1 VNDRPSLGRRTFHG
15 LSYGPRVRL
24 APRSSLLIVGPTQV
38 GKTSSLVIPALL
50 RWSDALVVTSVKND
64 VITTTRD
71 WRATLGDVQVLE
83 PGRDGGLTWN
93 PLEGVR
99 TLRHA
104 FRVARDLTSAP
115 SDRGDTDFWNSLAT
129 KVVGSLL
136 MLAFQRSRD
145 VFDVARAIETRD
157 FDQWL
162 DGVGRSEAGDVL
174 ESFLSHEHKTVDGV
188 LTTAETMLMPWRF
201 RQPLARVRTVVGG
214 PNTLYLCSPR
224 GEQRHY
230 EALFRGA
237 LRMVLEEQQRLVEL
251 GTQRRLLLVLDEAAT
266 VASLDELDQMAST
279 VSGLDVTLVTV
290 LQDFSQLRARGGAR
304 ASTIVNNHTTRV
316 VLGGLADPSASQFL
330 PELFETRKDA
340 PALVPLRQRPP
351 GTATVIAGH
360 RPAYAVRLRPWW
372 RDRRLRVRGVRE
384 ASLAFRDGADTNSR

>member
-1 VNDRPSLGRRTFHG
+1 MNDRPSIGRRTFHG
-15 LSYGPRVRL
+15 VSYGTRVRL

-71 WRATLGDVQVLE
+71 WRATLGNVQVLE
-83 PGRDGGLTWN
+83 PGRDAGLTWN

-104 FRVARDLTSAP
+104 LRVARDLTSGAGE
-115 SDRGDTDFWNSLAT
+115 RGETEFWNLLAT

-145 VFDVARAIETRD
+145 VFDVARTIEKRD

-162 DGVGRSEAGDVL
+162 DAVGRSEAGDVL
-174 ESFLSHEHKTVDGV
+174 DSFLSHEPRTVDGV

-201 RQPLARVRTVVGG
+201 RQPLASVRSVVEG

-230 EALFRGA
+230 EPLFRGA

-279 VSGLDVTLVTV
+279 VSGLHVTLVTV
-290 LQDFSQLRARGGAR
+290 LQDFSQLKARWGAR

-316 VLGGLADPSASQFL
+316 VLGGLADPTASQFL

-340 PALVPLRQRPP
+340 PPMVPLRQRPP

-360 RPAYAVRLRPWW
+360 RPAYAVRLQPWW
-372 RDRRLRVRGVRE
+372 SDRRLRVRGVRE
-384 ASLAFRDGADTNSR
+384 R

>member
-1 VNDRPSLGRRTFHG
+1 MNDRPTLGRRTLHG
-15 LSYGPRVRL
+15 VSYGPRVRL

-64 VITTTRD
+64 VINTTRE
-71 WRATLGDVQVLE
+71 WRASVGEVQVLA
-83 PGRDGGLTWN
+83 PGRDDGLTWN

-104 FRVARDLTSAP
+104 FRVARDLTGAP
-115 SDRGDTDFWNSLAT
+115 ADRGETEFWNSLAA

-145 VFDVARAIETRD
+145 VFDVARTVERRD

-162 DGVGRSEAGDVL
+162 DAAGHSEASDVL
-174 ESFLSHEHKTVDGV
+174 EAFLTHDHKTIDGV

-201 RQPLARVRTVVGG
+201 RQPLANVRSVVDG

-230 EALFRGA
+230 EPLFRGA
-237 LRMVLEEQQRLVEL
+237 LRMVLEEQQRLVEM
-251 GTQRRLLLVLDEAAT
+251 GAQRRLLLVLDEAAT

-290 LQDFSQLRARGGAR
+290 LQDFSQLKARWGAR
-304 ASTIVNNHTTRV
+304 APTIVNNHTTRL
-316 VLGGLADPSASQFL
+316 VLGGLADPTASQFL
-330 PELFETRKDA
+330 PELFEARKDA
-340 PALVPLRQRPP
+340 PPSLPLRQRPP
-351 GTATVIAGH
+351 GTGTVIAGH
-360 RPAYAVRLRPWW
+360 RPAFPVHLQPWW
-372 RDRRLRVRGVRE
+372 SDRRLRVRGVR
-384 ASLAFRDGADTNSR
+384 DH

>member
-1 VNDRPSLGRRTFHG
+1 MNDRPSLGRRTYHG
-15 LSYGPRVRL
+15 ISFGPRVRL

-50 RWSDALVVTSVKND
+50 RWDDALVVTSVKND
-64 VITTTRD
+64 VIATTKE
-71 WRATLGDVQVLE
+71 WRARVGEVQVLE

-104 FRVARDLTSAP
+104 FRVARDLTGAP
-115 SDRGDTDFWNSLAT
+115 AERSETEFWNSLAT

-136 MLAFQRSRD
+136 MLAFQQSRN
-145 VFDVARAIETRD
+145 VFDVARTIEKRD

-162 DGVGRSEAGDVL
+162 DVVAQSEAGDVL
-174 ESFLSHEHKTVDGV
+174 EAFLTHDHKTIDGV

-201 RQPLARVRTVVGG
+201 RQPLATVRSVVEG

-230 EALFRGA
+230 EPLFRGA

-251 GTQRRLLLVLDEAAT
+251 RTQRRLLLVLDEAAT
-266 VASLDELDQMAST
+266 VASLDELDQMAAT

-290 LQDFSQLRARGGAR
+290 FQDFSQLKARWGPR
-304 ASTIVNNHTTRV
+304 ASTIVNNHTTRL
-316 VLGGLADPSASQFL
+316 VLGGLADPTASQFL

-340 PALVPLRQRPP
+340 PPAVPLRQRPP
-351 GTATVIAGH
+351 GTGTVIAGH
-360 RPAYAVRLRPWW
+360 RPAYPVRLQPWW
-372 RDRRLRVRGVRE
+372 NDRRLRVRGVRE
-384 ASLAFRDGADTNSR
+384 P

>member
-1 VNDRPSLGRRTFHG
+1 MNDRPSLGRRTFHG
-15 LSYGPRVRL
+15 VSYGPRIRL

-50 RWSDALVVTSVKND
+50 RWNDALVVTSVKND

-71 WRATLGDVQVLE
+71 WRTTLGEVQVLE
-83 PGRDGGLTWN
+83 PGRDDGLTWN
-93 PLEGVR
+93 PLEGVH
-99 TLRHA
+99 TFRHA
-104 FRVARDLTSAP
+104 LRVARDLTSGA
-115 SDRGDTDFWNSLAT
+115 SDRGETEFWNSLAT
-129 KVVGSLL
+129 KLVGAML
-136 MLAFQRSRD
+136 MLAFQRSRN
-145 VFDVARAIETRD
+145 VFDVARTIEKRD

-162 DGVGRSEAGDVL
+162 DVVGHTEAGDVL
-174 ESFLSHEHKTVDGV
+174 EDFLTHEPRTIDNV

-201 RQPLARVRTVVGG
+201 RQPLANVRSVLDG

-230 EALFRGA
+230 EPLFRGA
-237 LRMVLEEQQRLVEL
+237 LRMVLEEQQRRVEL
-251 GTQRRLLLVLDEAAT
+251 RTQRRLLLVLDEAAT

-290 LQDFSQLRARGGAR
+290 LQDFSQLKARWGPR

-340 PALVPLRQRPP
+340 PPSVPLRQRPP
-351 GTATVIAGH
+351 GTGTVIAGH
-360 RPAYAVRLRPWW
+360 RPAYPVRLQPWW
-372 RDRRLRVRGVRE
+372 SDRRLRVRGTRE
-384 ASLAFRDGADTNSR
+384 Y

>member
-1 VNDRPSLGRRTFHG
+1 
-15 LSYGPRVRL
+15 
-24 APRSSLLIVGPTQV
+24 LIVGPTQV

-50 RWSDALVVTSVKND
+50 RWGDALVVTSVKND
-64 VITTTRD
+64 VIATTRD
-71 WRATLGDVQVLE
+71 WRATVGEVQILE

-104 FRVARDLTSAP
+104 LRVARDLTSGPAE
-115 SDRGDTDFWNSLAT
+115 RGETEFWNSLAT
-129 KVVGSLL
+129 KVVGALL

-145 VFDVARAIETRD
+145 IFDVARAIETRG
-157 FDQWL
+157 FDPWL
-162 DGVGRSEAGDVL
+162 DAPGHSEAGDVL
-174 ESFLSHEHKTVDGV
+174 EAFLTHEHRTIDGV

-201 RQPLARVRTVVGG
+201 RQPLANVRSVVDG

-230 EALFRGA
+230 EPLFRGA

-251 GTQRRLLLVLDEAAT
+251 RSQRRLLLVLDEAAT

-290 LQDFSQLRARGGAR
+290 LQDFSQLKARWGPR
-304 ASTIVNNHTTRV
+304 ASTIVNNHTTRL
-316 VLGGLADPSASQFL
+316 VLGGLADPTASQFL
-330 PELFETRKDA
+330 PELFETVKDA
-340 PALVPLRQRPP
+340 PPPVPLRQRPP
-351 GTATVIAGH
+351 GTGTVIAGH
-360 RPAYAVRLRPWW
+360 RPAYPVRLQPWW
-372 RDRRLRVRGVRE
+372 SDRRLRIRGVRE
-384 ASLAFRDGADTNSR
+384 P

>member
-1 VNDRPSLGRRTFHG
+1 MNDRPSLGRRTYNGISF
-15 LSYGPRVRL
+15 GPRVRL

-50 RWSDALVVTSVKND
+50 RWSGALVVTSVKND
-64 VITTTRD
+64 VIATTKD
-71 WRATLGDVQVLE
+71 WRARVGEVQVLE

-104 FRVARDLTSAP
+104 LRVARDLTGAP
-115 SDRGDTDFWNSLAT
+115 ADRGETEFWNLLAT

-145 VFDVARAIETRD
+145 VFDVACTIEKRD
-157 FDQWL
+157 FDRWL
-162 DGVGRSEAGDVL
+162 DVGHSEAGDVL
-174 ESFLSHEHKTVDGV
+174 EAFLTHDHKTIDGV

-201 RQPLARVRTVVGG
+201 RQPLANVRSVVDG

-230 EALFRGA
+230 ESLFRGA

-251 GTQRRLLLVLDEAAT
+251 RTQRRLLLVLDEAAT
-266 VASLDELDQMAST
+266 VASLDELDQMAAT

-290 LQDFSQLRARGGAR
+290 LQDFSQLKARWGPR
-304 ASTIVNNHTTRV
+304 ASTIVNNHTTRL
-316 VLGGLADPSASQFL
+316 VLGGLADPTASQFL

-340 PALVPLRQRPP
+340 PRSVPLRQRPP
-351 GTATVIAGH
+351 GTGTVIAGH
-360 RPAYAVRLRPWW
+360 RPAYPVRLQPWW
-372 RDRRLRVRGVRE
+372 NDRRLRVRGVRE
-384 ASLAFRDGADTNSR
+384 P

>member
-1 VNDRPSLGRRTFHG
+1 MNDRPSLGRRTFHG
-15 LSYGPRVRL
+15 VSYGPRVRL
-24 APRSSLLIVGPTQV
+24 APRSSLLVVGPTQV

-64 VITTTRD
+64 VITTTKD
-71 WRATLGDVQVLE
+71 WRATLGEVQVLE
-83 PGRDGGLTWN
+83 PGRDAGLTWN

-104 FRVARDLTSAP
+104 LRVARDLTSGSP
-115 SDRGDTDFWNSLAT
+115 ERGDEFWNSLAT
-129 KVVGSLL
+129 KLVGSML

-145 VFDVARAIETRD
+145 IFDVARTIEKRD
-157 FDQWL
+157 FDRWT
-162 DGVGRSEAGDVL
+162 DVVGHTEAGDVL
-174 ESFLSHEHKTVDGV
+174 EDFLTHEHRTLDGV

-201 RQPLARVRTVVGG
+201 RQPLAAVRTVVEG

-230 EALFRGA
+230 EPLFRGA
-237 LRMVLEEQQRLVEL
+237 LRMVLEEQQRRVEL
-251 GTQRRLLLVLDEAAT
+251 RTQRRLLLVLDEAAT

-290 LQDFSQLRARGGAR
+290 LQDFSQLKARWGPR

-316 VLGGLADPSASQFL
+316 VLGGLADPSASQYL
-330 PELFETRKDA
+330 PELFDARKDA
-340 PALVPLRQRPP
+340 PPSVPLRQRPP

-360 RPAYAVRLRPWW
+360 RPAYAIRLRPWW
-372 RDRRLRVRGVRE
+372 SDRRLRVRGIRE
-384 ASLAFRDGADTNSR
+384 Y

>member
-1 VNDRPSLGRRTFHG
+1 MNDRPSLGRRTFHG
-15 LSYGPRVRL
+15 VSYGPRIRL

-50 RWSDALVVTSVKND
+50 RWNDALVVTSVKND

-71 WRATLGDVQVLE
+71 WRTTLGDVQVLE
-83 PGRDGGLTWN
+83 PGRDDGLTWN

-99 TLRHA
+99 TFRHA
-104 FRVARDLTSAP
+104 LRVARDLTS
-115 SDRGDTDFWNSLAT
+115 SSSERDDTAFWNSLAT
-129 KVVGSLL
+129 KVVGSML
-136 MLAFQRSRD
+136 MLAFQRSRS
-145 VFDVARAIETRD
+145 VFDVARTIEKRD
-157 FDQWL
+157 FDPWL
-162 DGVGRSEAGDVL
+162 DVVGHTEAGDVL
-174 ESFLSHEHKTVDGV
+174 EDFLAHEHRTVDGV

-201 RQPLARVRTVVGG
+201 RQPLANVRSVLDG

-230 EALFRGA
+230 EPLFRGA
-237 LRMVLEEQQRLVEL
+237 LRMVLEEQQRRVEL
-251 GTQRRLLLVLDEAAT
+251 RTQRRLLLVLDEAAT

-290 LQDFSQLRARGGAR
+290 LQDFSQLKARWGPR

-330 PELFETRKDA
+330 PELFETRQDA
-340 PALVPLRQRPP
+340 PPSVPLRQRPP
-351 GTATVIAGH
+351 GTGTVIAGH
-360 RPAYAVRLRPWW
+360 RPAYPVRLQPWW
-372 RDRRLRVRGVRE
+372 SDRRLRVRGTRE
-384 ASLAFRDGADTNSR
+384 Y

>member
-1 VNDRPSLGRRTFHG
+1 
-15 LSYGPRVRL
+15 
-24 APRSSLLIVGPTQV
+24 LLIVGPTQV

-64 VITTTRD
+64 VITTTKE
-71 WRATLGDVQVLE
+71 WRTALGDVQVLE

-99 TLRHA
+99 TFRHA
-104 FRVARDLTSAP
+104 LRVARDMTSGSP
-115 SDRGDTDFWNSLAT
+115 ERGDDFWNSLAT
-129 KVVGSLL
+129 KLVGSLL
-136 MLAFQRSRD
+136 MLAFQRSRSI
-145 VFDVARAIETRD
+145 FDVARTIERRD
-157 FDQWL
+157 FDRWL
-162 DGVGRSEAGDVL
+162 DVVGHTEAGDVL
-174 ESFLSHEHKTVDGV
+174 EDFLTHEHRTVDGV

-201 RQPLARVRTVVGG
+201 QQPLAHVRSVVEG

-230 EALFRGA
+230 EPLFRGA
-237 LRMVLEEQQRLVEL
+237 LRMVLEEQQRRVEL
-251 GTQRRLLLVLDEAAT
+251 RTQRRLLLVLDEAAT

-290 LQDFSQLRARGGAR
+290 LQDFSQLKARWGPR

-316 VLGGLADPSASQFL
+316 VLGGLADPSASRFL

-340 PALVPLRQRPP
+340 PPSVPLRQRPP
-351 GTATVIAGH
+351 GTGTVIAGH
-360 RPAYAVRLRPWW
+360 RPAYSVRLQPWW
-372 RDRRLRVRGVRE
+372 SDRRLRVRGTRE
-384 ASLAFRDGADTNSR
+384 H